1 MNKATF
7 VRAIYDKYDRK
18 RVDLVYDYRGYHY
31 IVSKNVYLTE
41 WENKCSDQHKEEQAK
56 IDAKIANKDN
66 PVEIKPAGK
75 DVDEAMDMLFRFWN
89 GEEEL

>member
-56 IDAKIANKDN
+56 IDAKIANKDKK
-66 PVEIKPAGK
+66 PVTIKRNDA
-75 DVDEAMDMLFRFWN
+75 DEAMDMLFRFWN

>member
-1 MNKATF
+1 MDKATF
-7 VRAIYDKYDRK
+7 VKAIYDKYDRK

-31 IVSKNVYLTE
+31 IVSKNMYLTE

-56 IDAKIANKDN
+56 IDAKIANKDKK
-66 PVEIKPAGK
+66 PVTVKRNSA
-75 DVDEAMDMLFRFWN
+75 DEAIDMLFRFWN